1 MWKRSNLII
10 ICTNEKEIGVTY
22 NSGGGGKKE
31 RKRPKTLTSRTV
43 TDCYL
48 LSF

>member
-22 NSGGGGKKE
+22 NSGGGEE
-31 RKRPKTLTSRTV
+31 RKKKAQ
-43 TDCYL
+43 DINK
-48 LSF
+48 